1 MAQKWRKRLIVA
13 GLFLGSCSLL
23 IPLSVAGWGI
33 EGQNVGLGAA
43 SAAATTQ
50 AARPLE
56 LALTEIATIARQDM
70 VERLRVSG
78 ELQLA
83 HRVVLRAKDNG
94 RRSEEHTSELQSL
107 MRISY
112 AVFCLTKKQK
122 ITVSTH
128 D

>member
-70 VERLRVSG
+70 VERPRVSG
-78 ELQLA
+78 ELPLA
-83 HRVVLRAKDNG
+83 HRVVLRAKD
-94 RRSEEHTSELQSL
+94 TSGIHKVDRKSGVWGQGG
-107 MRISY
+107 
-112 AVFCLTKKQK
+112 
-122 ITVSTH
+122 
-128 D
+128 